1 MELPIP
7 NEFQKL
13 WDVWDIRCCILFSLF
28 LQAFFFFF
36 ASLRQ
41 QSKSTLLLFF
51 LWSAYLLADWV
62 AAVAI
67 GIITQSQGNDCD
79 PRSWKNEHLF
89 AFWAS
94 FLLLHLGGPD
104 KITSFSLEDNEF
116 WLRHLFGLILQAS
129 IKMLIFSLIFL
140 WYFQVFLTKWSGKR
154 EKIQLVLVLF
164 CKFELR

>member
-1 MELPIP
+1 MGCMGHPLLRSLQPLPP
-7 NEFQKL
+7 
-13 WDVWDIRCCILFSLF
+13 SLRSA
-28 LQAFFFFF
+28 LFFFFF

-41 QSKSTLLLFF
+41 QSKSILLLFF

-79 PRSWKNEHLF
+79 PRSWKNERLF

-104 KITSFSLEDNEF
+104 KITSFSLEDSGSATF
-116 WLRHLFGLILQAS
+116 FGLILQAS
-129 IKMLIFSLIFL
+129 IKMLIFFIDISMIFSS
-140 WYFQVFLTKWSGKR
+140 FLN
-154 EKIQLVLVLF
+154 
-164 CKFELR
+164 